1 VSPQCGHQ
9 PVRLWRSGTGADA
22 VLRLLRA
29 IRSEVCHFQSANLC
43 NFHSLLTPFT
53 NFGRCSREI
62 GSGMQMEPL
71 RTGRVGSKLA
81 NSLAE
86 SDSESAIRTM
96 FSSGA

>member
-43 NFHSLLTPFT
+43 NFHPLLT
-53 NFGRCSREI
+53 N
-62 GSGMQMEPL
+62 
-71 RTGRVGSKLA
+71 TGYQTIHTRIAPRLA
-81 NSLAE
+81 PAQARQS
-86 SDSESAIRTM
+86 SELPSC
-96 FSSGA
+96 